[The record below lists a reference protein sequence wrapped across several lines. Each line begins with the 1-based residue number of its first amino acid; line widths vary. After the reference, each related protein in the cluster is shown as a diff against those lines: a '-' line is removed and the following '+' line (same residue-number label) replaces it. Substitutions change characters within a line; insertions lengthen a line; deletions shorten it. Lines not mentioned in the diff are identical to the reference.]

1 MKGLDLNPQEFMFL
15 YDLLSAQYR
24 SDTDPALITLR
35 NKFRSSL
42 LGVLEDKEGEHFH
55 KWTEEQKK
63 KISQMRNAPD
73 VKM

>member
-35 NKFRSSL
+35 NKFRNSL
-42 LGVLEDKEGEHFH
+42 MSILEESETERFN

-63 KISQMRNAPD
+63 KIDKLSSQAI
-73 VKM
+73 

>member
-42 LGVLEDKEGEHFH
+42 LKVLEDKEGEYFD

-63 KISQMRNAPD
+63 KISQMRNVPD
-73 VKM
+73 VKT